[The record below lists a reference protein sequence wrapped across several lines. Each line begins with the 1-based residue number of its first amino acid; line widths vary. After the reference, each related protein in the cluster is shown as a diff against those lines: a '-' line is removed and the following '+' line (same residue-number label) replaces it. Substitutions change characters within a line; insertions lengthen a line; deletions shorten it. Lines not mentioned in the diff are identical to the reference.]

1 MEYNIK
7 DAEQVNA
14 QGLFSTDDTV
24 TIQLFN
30 RERVDVTP
38 LSPGEECVEIG
49 TTGIFQ
55 WSYVN
60 LDDLPTE
67 YEEYTFIMTNQT
79 GSKQRDVDVFSIYNP
94 TVFLVPF
101 EVKIESE
108 ESINKG
114 DAWEPELRLD
124 TNSPDLKVAIELTD
138 GDTTINKY
146 TANIDQGGDDQV
158 KLLSEADT
166 FQIFRLY
173 LSGEETKSFESRFL
187 DVKISA
193 QTQSGKTQTTKMKVP
208 FSEIPAISFD
218 MV

>member
-7 DAEQVNA
+7 DAAQVNA
-14 QGLFSTDDTV
+14 QGLFATGDTV
-24 TIQLFN
+24 TIELFN
-30 RERVDVTP
+30 RERADVTP
-38 LSPGEECVEIG
+38 TLVADRACVEMG
-49 TTGIFQ
+49 TSGIFQ
-55 WSYVN
+55 WPYAN

-67 YEEYTFIMTNQT
+67 YEEYTFIMTSQT

-101 EVKIESE
+101 EIKLESE

-173 LSGEETKSFESRFL
+173 LSGEETKSFESRYL

-193 QTQSGKTQTTKMKVP
+193 QTQSGKIQTTKTTQTNNP
-208 FSEIPAISFD
+208 LQR
-218 MV
+218 